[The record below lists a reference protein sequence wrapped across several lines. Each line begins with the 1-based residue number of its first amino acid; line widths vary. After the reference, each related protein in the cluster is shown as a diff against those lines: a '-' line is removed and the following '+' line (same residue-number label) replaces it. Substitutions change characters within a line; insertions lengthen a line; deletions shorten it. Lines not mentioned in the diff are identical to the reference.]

1 MLQWLPFTP
10 FAFPCPKR
18 CAGSPQPAVLTDTP
32 SLGGDDLPLQPDW
45 RPQPLA
51 QLGNNTF
58 IVREL
63 LTRSESEAIIAAAE
77 GSGAFSPERIDF
89 GWGRVSTRDV
99 ARFEDPSLSHVL
111 SQRLQMVLPDL
122 IGRNA
127 TSSQEKV
134 WRPSGLNSVLRIAR
148 YRPGDQLPLHNDHV
162 TFAGRCRSAWTLT
175 IYLNSL
181 LPSEGGRI
189 VFPPASQE
197 AWLARSLG
205 LREEPNMFV
214 EAVQP
219 AAGAGLLL
227 AHDVLHAALS
237 PSTRTKFILR
247 TEPLYWSSKA
257 TTGAIPMWE
266 VDMRWPSAPRLFSS
280 RGNDEVEPGIYTS
293 RSVCSLEQ
301 VVATERECPSCS

>member
-1 MLQWLPFTP
+1 MTTSRLLAGAAPVDINHLSKLP
-10 FAFPCPKR
+10 A
-18 CAGSPQPAVLTDTP
+18 
-32 SLGGDDLPLQPDW
+32 
-45 RPQPLA
+45 
-51 QLGNNTF
+51 
-58 IVREL
+58 
-63 LTRSESEAIIAAAE
+63 
-77 GSGAFSPERIDF
+77 PER
-89 GWGRVSTRDV
+89 GGAHCVP
-99 ARFEDPSLSHVL
+99 AR
-111 SQRLQMVLPDL
+111 LP
-122 IGRNA
+122 
-127 TSSQEKV
+127 
-134 WRPSGLNSVLRIAR
+134 
-148 YRPGDQLPLHNDHV
+148 
-162 TFAGRCRSAWTLT
+162 RS
-175 IYLNSL
+175 
-181 LPSEGGRI
+181 
-189 VFPPASQE
+189 